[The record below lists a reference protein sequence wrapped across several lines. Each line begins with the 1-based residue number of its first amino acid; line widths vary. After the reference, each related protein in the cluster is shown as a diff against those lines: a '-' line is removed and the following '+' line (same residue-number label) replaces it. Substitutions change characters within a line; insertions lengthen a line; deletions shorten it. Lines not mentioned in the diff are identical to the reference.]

1 MSDIHSRN
9 VSSDASDWCSHLL
22 AQINQQR
29 SNDAS
34 RCDTALVLDCGLY
47 FHAHS
52 VILAASSSVLCCA
65 LTAGNKR
72 NGFRF
77 DYVVNISDV
86 SSTTLLHVLDFL
98 YTGRLH
104 CDFVHLDDVYSLAA
118 KLDIKKLMECV
129 EQLQRKASEQSEYDC
144 IKVGVDTSDN
154 VTSDGNIRGDCTTR
168 NAVISIDFP
177 DGNISTSW
185 QTVSLLP
192 VETEQELH
200 IENENTIK
208 IEDEDKLTIVIEDE
222 NTTNCEDGNRIEDL
236 NEHTMEIDDEQH
248 TIKVEN
254 ENEHIIEDENEHTI
268 EKHTIKVEDEH
279 RIEDENV
286 HTIEKHTIKVEDE
299 HRIEDEN
306 VHTIEKHTIKVEDEH
321 RIEDE
326 NVHTIEKHT
335 VKVED
340 EHQIEDENEH
350 TIEIEDECAIRDM
363 DEHSIK
369 VEDQDTIEMNDQL
382 ANKDGDGNTE
392 VQAEGQA
399 YTHVSRINITT
410 MRKPKLHVI
419 NLPQLKSRHNESQHL
434 IDKHLR
440 QSDKSATDTN
450 ITLKKTSKIYQINLI
465 TSGSKESQTFCNLPG
480 NQLVPTADY
489 TTCCETTNRNINRDG
504 LEMNCDVSKGWKAT
518 GNQLTD
524 HGDVGVTS
532 DVTSDPGGPYGGVT
546 SDVTSDPGGAYGGV
560 DVTYVNELRST
571 ARDEG
576 HIHLNLEGEGTVLD
590 LAMDSGVDSIVVQC

>member
-1 MSDIHSRN
+1 M
-9 VSSDASDWCSHLL
+9 
-22 AQINQQR
+22 
-29 SNDAS
+29 
-34 RCDTALVLDCGLY
+34 
-47 FHAHS
+47 
-52 VILAASSSVLCCA
+52 
-65 LTAGNKR
+65 
-72 NGFRF
+72 
-77 DYVVNISDV
+77 
-86 SSTTLLHVLDFL
+86 HVLDFL
-98 YTGRLH
+98 YTGKLH

-222 NTTNCEDGNRIEDL
+222 NTTNYEDRNRIDDA

-335 VKVED
+335 IKVEDEHRIEDENVHTIEKHTIKVED

-350 TIEIEDECAIRDM
+350 TIEIEDECAIRDI

-399 YTHVSRINITT
+399 YTPVSNTEGEALTLVSRINITT

-489 TTCCETTNRNINRDG
+489 TTCWETTNRNINGDG

-546 SDVTSDPGGAYGGV
+546 SDVTSDLGGAYGGVTSDVTSDPGGAYGGV

-590 LAMDSGVDSIVVQC
+590 FVMDSGVDSIVIQC